1 MLNWKVVKSPIFCV
15 NSFAAIAFVIYAG
28 SLIFN
33 HSANLVDITACRTY
47 KAPHNPSDVS
57 EAQQIAAKAPEQIK
71 ENTTGSTPLLNK
83 QATSEEEEDSEKPDP
98 MVPPPN
104 LRGEEKR
111 KWIRKTV
118 PELEILKS
126 NDSGQRFNGRVM
138 EFFNQQCTIQF
149 FMIWFS
155 PAGKFGPR
163 EFLSVDSLL
172 KSNPQA
178 CLMILSKS
186 LDTIRGYKILKPFL
200 DRELKVFAVT
210 TDVPFLVKNTPA
222 EVWLEDIKSGKLDP
236 GTISFTIH
244 LSDLVRMAILY
255 KYGGVYLD
263 TDFLVLKN
271 FEGLRNAI
279 GVQIIDRASKNWKS
293 VNNALQIFDIWHPML
308 FQFIKEYATNFKPNI
323 WGENGPY
330 LLSRIIKRLDA
341 GRSPVYNISVLPRKA
356 FYPVD
361 WLHISRL
368 YKKPTT
374 EEESKWAEETV
385 AELSRESY
393 AIHLWNQISRPL
405 VIEEGSVIER
415 LIASHCLIC
424 QKVL

>member
-15 NSFAAIAFVIYAG
+15 ISFAAIAFVIYAG

-33 HSANLVDITACRTY
+33 HSANLVVITACRIY
-47 KAPHNPSDVS
+47 KAPHNSSDVS

-71 ENTTGSTPLLNK
+71 ENTT

-98 MVPPPN
+98 MVPPTN

-126 NDSGQRFNGRVM
+126 NDS
-138 EFFNQQCTIQF
+138 
-149 FMIWFS
+149 
-155 PAGKFGPR
+155 
-163 EFLSVDSLL
+163 
-172 KSNPQA
+172 
-178 CLMILSKS
+178 
-186 LDTIRGYKILKPFL
+186 
-200 DRELKVFAVT
+200 VT
-210 TDVPFLVKNTPA
+210 PDVPFLVKNTPA

-293 VNNALQIFDIWHPML
+293 VNNALQIFDIWHP
-308 FQFIKEYATNFKPNI
+308 IV
-323 WGENGPY
+323 
-330 LLSRIIKRLDA
+330 IKRLDA
-341 GRSPVYNISVLPRKA
+341 GRSPVYNISVLPRKV

-361 WLHISRL
+361 WVHISRL

-415 LIASHCLIC
+415 LNCISLFDLSKSLIKFEGC
-424 QKVL
+424 FQFSPKGK